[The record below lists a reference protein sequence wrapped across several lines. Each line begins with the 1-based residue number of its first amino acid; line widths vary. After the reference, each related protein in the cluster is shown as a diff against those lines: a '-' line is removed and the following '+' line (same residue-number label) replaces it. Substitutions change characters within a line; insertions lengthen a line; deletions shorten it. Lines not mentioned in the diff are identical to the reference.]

1 MENLRKIIIRVYG
14 FLILLFT
21 VIGVV
26 GYFKVIN
33 EFYFG
38 GINLLQI
45 LPVIIGVPLLI
56 GTIVILIDNNVL
68 LTDIRNS
75 LKKIEKEKNE

>member
-1 MENLRKIIIRVYG
+1 MENLRKLIIRVYG

-21 VIGVV
+21 VLGVV
-26 GYFKVIN
+26 GYFKIIN
-33 EFYFG
+33 EFG
-38 GINLLQI
+38 GMNLLQI

-56 GTIVILIDNNVL
+56 GTIVILIDNNAL